1 MNSTVRVCRSRS
13 RVVPGSRPADFLRSL
28 RLRLNTPLLILLGLW
43 LALSGSVS
51 TARAAEARVFL
62 TEVPDYEWDDACFAT
77 ASGNLMGFW
86 DRHGLANLYTG
97 PTANGVAPMNS
108 YGSNAG
114 IRSLWISKAGR
125 DGRPAA
131 QFGHRDDYYVG
142 YDTDAD
148 DPFRIAGRIEHT
160 PDCIGDFMG
169 LNQKKWINMD
179 GECDGNIDGY
189 VYNYWDKTGVRRW
202 NFQPTPAAGKPGAD
216 LQSGL
221 RLFAKYRG
229 YDADTFSQLGDLNPE
244 IKGPGKGFSYADLC
258 AEIDAGYPVLIFL
271 QSSSEKSRPV
281 GSMPKA
287 NPEIH
292 GMLAYGYYVDLDG
305 TQRVHVRTS
314 WSSGD
319 QSFYRWNEPNWVPW
333 APVQLTIRGLIGF
346 HPKPRI
352 LDFVRQGGQVTV
364 RFEGPDAEVYDV
376 LQGTTRR
383 AHWYVLEAADSLQP
397 GAFRAVSDP
406 TTDREITVTASQN
419 AATFYRLQMVP
430 TPQ

>member
-1 MNSTVRVCRSRS
+1 MKLTVYEPRYAPRSNPGRHTPMAGALLGRRTVRALFAAL
-13 RVVPGSRPADFLRSL
+13 GISL
-28 RLRLNTPLLILLGLW
+28 CLAGLFPSLI
-43 LALSGSVS
+43 
-51 TARAAEARVFL
+51 AAEARVFL

-108 YGSNAG
+108 YGSNSG
-114 IRSLWISKAGR
+114 IRSLWISRAGR
-125 DGRPAA
+125 DGRPASLP
-131 QFGHRDDYYVG
+131 GHWDDYYVA
-142 YDTDAD
+142 YDTAAD
-148 DPFRIAGRIEHT
+148 DPFRAAGRIEHT

-169 LNQKKWINMD
+169 LNQKKWVNMD

-189 VYNYWDKTGVRRW
+189 VYNYWDKTGNRRV
-202 NFQPTPAAGKPGAD
+202 NYQPTPAAGKPGAD

-229 YDADTFSQLGDLNPE
+229 YEADTFSQLGDLNQE
-244 IKGPGKGFSYADLC
+244 ITGPGKGFGYADLR

-271 QSSSEKSRPV
+271 QNPSEKSRPV

-292 GMLAYGYYVDLDG
+292 GMLAYGYYVGLDG
-305 TQRVHVRTS
+305 TEYVMVRTS
-314 WSSGD
+314 WATGD
-319 QSFYRWNEPNWVPW
+319 GLYRWNEKNWVPW
-333 APVQLTIRGLIGF
+333 APVTLTIRGLIGF

-352 LDFVRQGGQVTV
+352 TGFTRDGGQVTV

-383 AHWYVLEAADSLQP
+383 AQSYVLEAADTLAP

-419 AATFYRLQMVP
+419 ASLFYRLQLIP